1 MEDSGHSSDFSEIE
15 IEEPQVMS
23 ESGEWEIIGPVGLE
37 TGSKDLMAALEACS
51 GEAEAALEAC
61 SGEAE
66 AASLELCFICSKAAV
81 CHCEA
86 CGVVS
91 ICATHGDFHR

>member
-51 GEAEAALEAC
+51 GEAEAALE
-61 SGEAE
+61 
-66 AASLELCFICSKAAV
+66 LCFICSKAAV
-81 CHCEA
+81 GSCEA
-86 CGVVS
+86 CGVVA
-91 ICATHGDFHR
+91 ICATHGDFHRQSKHY